1 MKIATGLLK
10 IVTTGTLLGLSLNAT
25 AAGLTQVHGNVP
37 AMVGKASLTGHHNPL
52 SKLAISVALPPR
64 NPDQLAQFLHDLQD
78 PSSPSYHKFL
88 AKGEFADAYG
98 PKDQANAVKAY
109 LVKNGIPANSIT
121 ISPNF
126 IRVHFTASTAI
137 VESLFGVA
145 INDYKLDGATFY
157 AASTDPSVPA
167 GLGVKAVF
175 GLDDG
180 VQWHA
185 HNIQNLH
192 PLPAG
197 LGAGPSGYSPQRI
210 ATAYDW
216 PEITDTA
223 HGAGVTIAVAT
234 AFNFRPQDLTKFW
247 TTYGLPVHD
256 PAHGNRVTVTPIDGS
271 TRVLNGETTLDI
283 ERSSAMAPGAAI
295 HVYECSTP
303 ANATFDDE
311 FQAITNNDT
320 EQVVTTSWG
329 LSEIQSGLASIGAEH
344 DSFVQMAIQGQIVMA
359 AAGDDGATDRANNG
373 PDNADF
379 PSADPFVI
387 AAGGT
392 SLTLNNDDTINTE
405 AAWSGAGGADSL
417 YFAEPAYETATP
429 GWVSNTNC
437 AEDLTSDVNY
447 IDSTV
452 GVCTGAG
459 LPSRQS
465 SDLALDADPGTGYAI
480 YYNGRWEVFGGT
492 SFVAPELAGFFANL
506 VQRYGDHVG
515 PGPALLFCVANDGN
529 YATTFHDITSGDNG
543 FPAATGWDHPT
554 GWGSLDAGAFIGDA
568 ITNCLPP

>member
-1 MKIATGLLK
+1 MKIGTGLLK
-10 IVTTGTLLGLSLNAT
+10 IVTTGALLGMSLSAA

-37 AMVGKASLTGHHNPL
+37 AMVGKAMMTGHHNPRAN
-52 SKLAISVALPPR
+52 LAISIALPLQ
-64 NPDQLAQFLHDLQD
+64 NGDQLAQFLHDLQD
-78 PSSPSYHKFL
+78 RSSPNFHKFL
-88 AKGEFADAYG
+88 TSAQFTAAYG
-98 PKDQANAVKAY
+98 PTADQVNPVVAF
-109 LVKNGIPANSIT
+109 LTQHGIKGIT
-121 ISPNF
+121 VSPNHTR
-126 IRVHFTASTAI
+126 IHFTASTAV
-137 VESLFGVA
+137 VESTFGVA
-145 INDYKLDGATFY
+145 INDYKLDGTTFY

-197 LGAGPSGYSPQRI
+197 LGAGPSGFSPLRI

-234 AFNFRPQDLTKFW
+234 AFTYRPQDIQKFW
-247 TTYGLPVHD
+247 STYGLPTHTL
-256 PAHGNRVTVTPIDGS
+256 NNTPIDGT
-271 TRVLNGETTLDI
+271 TRVLNSETTLDI
-283 ERSSAMAPGAAI
+283 ERSSSMAPGAAI
-295 HVYECSTP
+295 HVYECATP

-311 FQAITNNDT
+311 FQAIATNNS

-344 DSFVQMAIQGQIVMA
+344 DAFVQMATQGQIVMA
-359 AAGDDGATDRANNG
+359 AAGDDGTTDRANNG

-405 AAWSGAGGADSL
+405 SAWSGAGGADSL
-417 YFAEPAYETATP
+417 YFAEPAYETGTP
-429 GWVSNTNC
+429 GWLSNTNC
-437 AEDLTSDVNY
+437 AEDVTSDSNY
-447 IDSTV
+447 THSTV
-452 GVCTGAG
+452 GVCAGATN
-459 LPSRQS
+459 PSRQS
-465 SDLALDADPGTGYAI
+465 SDLALDADPRTGYAI

-492 SFVAPELAGFFANL
+492 SFVAPELAGLFANL
-506 VQRYGDHVG
+506 VQQRGASIG
-515 PGPALLFCVANDGN
+515 PGPALVFCVANDGN
-529 YATTFHDITSGDNG
+529 YATTFHDIASGSNG

-554 GWGSLDAGAFIGDA
+554 GWGTLDAGAFIGDA
-568 ITNCLPP
+568 ITNCLP

>member
-1 MKIATGLLK
+1 MKIGTGLLK
-10 IVTTGTLLGLSLNAT
+10 IVATGTLLGMSLSAT

-37 AMVGKASLTGHHNPL
+37 AMVGKAMMTGHHNPRA
-52 SKLAISVALPPR
+52 SLAISIALPPR
-64 NPDQLAQFLHDLQD
+64 NPDQLAQYLHDLQD
-78 PSSPSYHKFL
+78 PGSPNYHKFL
-88 AKGEFADAYG
+88 AKGEYANAYG
-98 PKDQANAVKAY
+98 PKDQANAVQAY

-126 IRVHFTASTAI
+126 ARVHFTASTAT
-137 VESLFGVA
+137 VENLFGVA

-157 AASTDPSVPA
+157 SASTDPTVPA

-216 PEITDTA
+216 PEITNTA
-223 HGAGVTIAVAT
+223 NGAGVTIAVAT

-247 TTYGLPVHD
+247 TTFGLPVHSA
-256 PAHGNRVTVTPIDGS
+256 AHGNRVTVTPIDGT

-359 AAGDDGATDRANNG
+359 AAGDGGAKDGASGT
-373 PDNADF
+373 DNADF

-392 SLTLNNDDTINTE
+392 SLTLNNDDTINSE

-417 YFAEPAYETATP
+417 YFAEPAYETGTP
-429 GWVSNTNC
+429 GWVSNSNC

-447 IDSTV
+447 IGSTV
-452 GVCTGAG
+452 GVCTAASNA
-459 LPSRQS
+459 SRQS
-465 SDLALDADPGTGYAI
+465 SDLALDADPATGYAI

-506 VQRYGDHVG
+506 VQQYGGHVG
-515 PGPALLFCVANDGN
+515 PGPALVFCVANDGN
-529 YATTFHDITSGDNG
+529 YATTFHDITSGNNG
-543 FPAATGWDHPT
+543 FPAGTGWDHPT
-554 GWGSLDAGAFIGDA
+554 GWGTLDAGAFISDA
-568 ITNCLPP
+568 IAHCLP